1 MAERHDLPQVSDAPA
16 GLNSLLDTVY
26 KKALDQYK
34 GDKGK
39 ASAVA
44 WSAAKNS
51 GWFKKDGKWT
61 KKQESESSWY
71 QWHNFWKRVEY
82 SDPYNIG
89 SLESLGLVETGGS
102 DLVGYQARIL
112 MAVPGKSL
120 NGRVYL
126 PETLR
131 QAAQP
136 YIGKPFI
143 LDHDI
148 EHAERVVGIINDTS
162 YGVQEGFDGKPR
174 EGLWGMALE

>member
-1 MAERHDLPQVSDAPA
+1 MPNVSDAPA

-26 KKALDQYK
+26 KKALGQYK

-39 ASAVA
+39 ASATA
-44 WSAAKNS
+44 WSADKAS
-51 GWFKKDGKWT
+51 GWHKGKDGNW
-61 KKQESESSWY
+61 KKKGESESSWY

-82 SDPYNIG
+82 TDPYNIG

-126 PETLR
+126 
-131 QAAQP
+131 
-136 YIGKPFI
+136 
-143 LDHDI
+143 
-148 EHAERVVGIINDTS
+148 
-162 YGVQEGFDGKPR
+162 
-174 EGLWGMALE
+174 